1 MTYILHSPSVGRQLP
16 TAGNTLENDRSE
28 GASLG
33 INAKSL
39 NTPSESPIL
48 RASKAHRALRYA
60 ALSQARHWL
69 VKQAYFEQP
78 KSYPDKLFRTA
89 ACRWMNHGDVA
100 IMYSQHF
107 QAAHYAG
114 LVTCGSVWAC
124 PVCASRIQE
133 RRRTEI
139 QQAIDWA
146 KVEGHTVALVTFT
159 FPHNAWQ
166 KLRDLLTRQAEAFRR
181 LRVSRG
187 YKRLKPMGLIRSLE
201 VTHGANGWHPHTHE
215 LWIIESRETRLQ
227 LDLGHLWL
235 AACQKAGLV
244 DPSDFQRVAAFLAH
258 GVDVKYDM
266 DAGEYLAKQDDSRS
280 WGFAE
285 EVSKAVS
292 KSGRAKG
299 VHPHHFLV
307 RKAEGDRERYIE
319 YVKGMKGK
327 RQLYW
332 TNGLKDRVGI
342 TDVTDEEL
350 ADESREPAEVL
361 AMLAEA
367 DLDLIRY
374 NDAFAEALDAAEA
387 GGLPAVKSLLNALR

>member
-1 MTYILHSPSVGRQLP
+1 MILPPIERSS
-16 TAGNTLENDRSE
+16 TAQSE
-28 GASLG
+28 AAEPAPLG
-33 INAKSL
+33 TNAKSL
-39 NTPSESPIL
+39 NAPSQIPVP
-48 RASKAHRALRYA
+48 RAFKAHRALRYQA
-60 ALSQARHWL
+60 HSQGRQWL
-69 VKQAYFEQP
+69 VRQAKAEQP
-78 KSYPDKLFRTA
+78 EKCPGNVYRTA
-89 ACRWMNHGDVA
+89 ACRYVNHADVGVN
-100 IMYSQHF
+100 YSQQY

-133 RRRTEI
+133 RRRGEI

-146 KVEGHTVALVTFT
+146 KAEGHTVVLVTFT

-166 KLRDLLTRQAEAFRR
+166 HLRDLLDRQAEAFRR

-187 YKRLKPMGLIRSLE
+187 YKHFKPMGLIRSLE

-215 LWIIESRETRLQ
+215 LWIMKSRETRLQ
-227 LDLGHLWL
+227 PDLAHLWL
-235 AACQKAGLV
+235 AACEKAGLV
-244 DPSDFQRVAAFLAH
+244 DSGDLSRVASFLVH

-266 DAGEYLAKQDDSRS
+266 DAGDYLAKQDDSRS

-292 KSGRAKG
+292 KAGRAKG

-307 RKAEGDRERYIE
+307 RNSDGDRERYIE

-332 TNGLKDRVGI
+332 TNGLKAAVGI
-342 TDVTDEEL
+342 TDVTDEIL
-350 ADESREPAEVL
+350 ADESQEPAEL
-361 AMLAEA
+361 LGLLTP
-367 DLDLIRY
+367 DDWRLIRC
-374 NDAFAEALDAAEA
+374 NDARSELLDAAEH
-387 GGLPAVKSLLNALR
+387 GGWQAVQSLLCALR

>member
-1 MTYILHSPSVGRQLP
+1 MILPPVARSS
-16 TAGNTLENDRSE
+16 TAQNEVAEAAR
-28 GASLG
+28 LG
-33 INAKSL
+33 TTAKSL
-39 NTPSESPIL
+39 DAPPQSPVS
-48 RASKAHRALRYA
+48 RALKAHRALRYQA
-60 ALSQARHWL
+60 HSQGRQWL
-69 VKQAYFEQP
+69 VAQAKAERP
-78 KSYPDKLFRTA
+78 EKHPGDVFRTA
-89 ACRWMNHGDVA
+89 DCRYVNHGDVGVN
-100 IMYSQHF
+100 YSAKY

-133 RRRTEI
+133 RRRGEI

-146 KVEGHTVALVTFT
+146 KAEGHTVVLVTFT

-166 KLRDLLTRQAEAFRR
+166 KLRDLLDRQAEAFRR
-181 LRVSRG
+181 LRDSRG

-201 VTHGANGWHPHTHE
+201 VTHGVNGWHPHTHE
-215 LWIIESRETRLQ
+215 LWIMESRETRLQ
-227 LDLGHLWL
+227 PDLAHLWL

-266 DAGEYLAKQDDSRS
+266 DAGDYLAKQDDSRS

-285 EVSKAVS
+285 EVSKAAS
-292 KSGRAKG
+292 KAGRAKG

-307 RKAEGDRERYIE
+307 RKADGDRQRYIE

-332 TNGLKDRVGI
+332 TNGLKAAVGV
-342 TDVTDEEL
+342 TDVTDETL
-350 ADESREPAEVL
+350 ADESLESAEL
-361 AMLAEA
+361 LGLLTP
-367 DLDLIRY
+367 DDWKLIRG
-374 NDAFAEALDAAEA
+374 NDARAELLDAAEH
-387 GGLPAVKSLLNALR
+387 GGWKAVQALLCALR